1 MGERIKVG
9 LVGMGFG
16 ANFAPIFRDH
26 PDSEL
31 YALCRRNAA
40 ELERS
45 GKALGVSRLYTD
57 FADML
62 SVKEL
67 DAVLIMSPVAEHY
80 AMAKAALEAGKHVAA
95 TVPMA
100 ETKQECLDLVE
111 TRKKAGKIYMMFETA
126 VHTRTFLYVRELR
139 DTGKLGKIQFLR
151 GSHQQNMS
159 MPGWPD
165 YWYGFPPMRYATHA
179 LSPLLALAD
188 RNVESVTCYGSGT
201 IREEYVKRYNSPFAV
216 QTALLKLKDSDLVC
230 EVTRSLFDTIRQFR
244 ESFDVYA
251 SKLSFEWEQI
261 AGEGPVLHSNLEDAE
276 RIPIP
281 DYSHLLP
288 PSVRAYSTGKV
299 ADEGH
304 ASSVQGGGHGGSYPH
319 MVHEF
324 LCAIRENRN
333 SAIDADKAANWTMA
347 GICAHESA
355 LRGGQKVPVPETS
368 L

>member
-1 MGERIKVG
+1 MDKKLKFG

-16 ANFAPIFRDH
+16 ANFAPILKYH
-26 PDSEL
+26 PSTEL

-40 ELERS
+40 ELEKA
-45 GKALGVSRLYTD
+45 GKDLGVTRLFTN
-57 FADML
+57 FKEMVAL
-62 SVKEL
+62 QEL
-67 DAVLIMSPVAEHY
+67 DAIIIMSPVSEHY
-80 AMAKAALEAGKHVAA
+80 AMAKMSLEAGKHTAA

-100 ETKQECLDLVE
+100 ETKEQCIDLLE
-111 TRKKAGKIYMMFETA
+111 TRKSSGKVYMMFETA
-126 VHTRTFLYVRELR
+126 VYTRSYLYVKELL
-139 DTGKLGKIQFLR
+139 DSGQLGKIQFLR

-165 YWYGFPPMRYATHA
+165 YWYGFPPMLYATHA
-179 LSPLLALAD
+179 LSPLLSLAD
-188 RNVESVTCYGSGT
+188 RKVESVICYGSGT
-201 IREEYVKRYNSPFAV
+201 IRDDYAVRYNSPFAV

-261 AGEGPVLHSNLEDAE
+261 SEEGHVLHSNLEDAE
-276 RIPIP
+276 RITVP
-281 DYSHLLP
+281 DYSNRLP
-288 PSVRAYSTGKV
+288 ESIQGYSTGKV
-299 ADEGH
+299 ADEEH
-304 ASSVQGGGHGGSYPH
+304 ASSIQGGGHGGSYPH

-324 LCAIRENRN
+324 VSAILENRR

-355 LRGGQKVPVPETS
+355 MKNGEKVIIPETVF
-368 L
+368 